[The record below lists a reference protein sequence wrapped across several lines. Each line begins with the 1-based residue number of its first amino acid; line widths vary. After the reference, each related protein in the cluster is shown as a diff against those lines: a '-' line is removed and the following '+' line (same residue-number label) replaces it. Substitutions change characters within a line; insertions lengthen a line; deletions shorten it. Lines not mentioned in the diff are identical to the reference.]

1 MSHQAI
7 SEHRRL
13 ERLLAALTQAF
24 EDGDS
29 SEDLWSAFESVS
41 NELDTHFERE
51 DGLYFPA
58 ILALRPDLKSAFE
71 GASRR
76 HVWFREQLRLI
87 GDHLRHDD
95 EEGASGI
102 FKVFYESFHSHEALE
117 ERLLSE
123 VTELD
128 EDAQD

>member
-7 SEHRRL
+7 NEHRRL
-13 ERLLAALTQAF
+13 ERLLSDLARAF
-24 EDGDS
+24 EDGQS
-29 SEDLWSAFESVS
+29 GEHLWSAFEQAS

-71 GASRR
+71 GVSRR
-76 HVWFREQLRLI
+76 HGWFREQLRLI
-87 GDHLRHDD
+87 GDHLGHDD

-102 FKVFYESFHSHEALE
+102 FEVLHESFRSHEALE

-123 VTELD
+123 LGED
-128 EDAQD
+128 EQD